1 MRLLPLCSGVCP
13 LVLFHPRRQ
22 RAFTLIELMITVA
35 VIAILAAV
43 AYPSYTQHL
52 IKGSRSAAQ
61 SYLLELAQRQQLNLM
76 TARRY
81 ESSVAAL
88 TGGSTPAEVDKYYTI
103 SIAVTTTA
111 PPTFTLTAA
120 PKDGTRQVGD
130 GDLTIDQAGQRLWG
144 TKPW

>member
-1 MRLLPLCSGVCP
+1 MFV
-13 LVLFHPRRQ
+13 HPRRQ

-61 SYLLELAQRQQLNLM
+61 SYLLELAQRQQLQLM

-81 ESSVAAL
+81 ESNVTSL
-88 TGGSTPAEVDKYYTI
+88 MGGSTPPEVDKYYTI
-103 SIAVTTTA
+103 SVAVTAA

-120 PKDGTRQVGD
+120 PKAGSRQAGD
-130 GDLTIDQAGQRLWG
+130 GDLTIDQTGQRLWG